1 MNEGSHCLT
10 TRSWDLSVSYRSQR
24 FMFTMWMVGVDV
36 QLEIDNSKR
45 HLLSKVAMEEIALL
59 LQVRL
64 LNHHS
69 GNSLRP
75 PHTVGPTIHL
85 HKNHRDRM
93 FKRRRAIRGTRK
105 KCYKSHKTRVRKP
118 CVYRQSVFPYMH
130 APLHHTVNIAQKLI
144 TSEMPCYNF
153 QEHS

>member
-1 MNEGSHCLT
+1 MNEGSPCLT

-24 FMFTMWMVGVDV
+24 FMFTMWMVGVDA

-45 HLLSKVAMEEIALL
+45 HLLSRVAMEGVALL

-75 PHTVGPTIHL
+75 HHTVGPTIHL
-85 HKNHRDRM
+85 HKSHRDRM

-105 KCYKSHKTRVRKP
+105 KNATNHTKLGSGSPVSIDKAYFHTCMPLYII
-118 CVYRQSVFPYMH
+118 QSTQH
-130 APLHHTVNIAQKLI
+130 RN
-144 TSEMPCYNF
+144 
-153 QEHS
+153 